1 MSEKM
6 MVNQNVSNTE
16 TSAVDDSDYTIG
28 TVRFVNVKNKL
39 PEKYEII
46 VGDIA
51 ELIESNRTAEAMQL
65 AQELVDNN
73 MSNEVAWLFYANA
86 KEAWGDKALAKKGF
100 EQALAINPRFA
111 LALNDFGAFWLGNED
126 AETAMVYFEKA
137 LEYDPKNTQYM
148 RNVAYNLM
156 FTDSYGAAIEKC
168 EYFISISDE
177 KTYLENTLGEIYVQ
191 CCNECVY
198 NVPIDTTD
206 PSAGSEPGFIYL
218 NDIKE
223 VRRDCLKAKSLLTLD
238 SFKETKEKCE
248 ALLALCD
255 DNEYNTFRVNKWPY
269 LIFHTLITF
278 VIYGIISVV
287 TWGIGLPFLIIA
299 TYANIKG
306 NFFPMY
312 MINYAWCTG
321 TDDPLKYKEGS
332 LRESMAQGAVDGW
345 RSTEDNSFGS
355 ELALGFIQSRI
366 WFLRERF
373 SFYKRFIQSK
383 KNK

>member
-1 MSEKM
+1 

-16 TSAVDDSDYTIG
+16 TNAVDDSDYTIG

-39 PEKYEII
+39 SEKYEIM

-126 AETAMVYFEKA
+126 AETAMVYFKKA

-168 EYFISISDE
+168 EYFVSISDE
-177 KTYLENTLGEIYVQ
+177 KTYSENKLGEIYVQ

-198 NVPIDTTD
+198 NVPIDTTVSD
-206 PSAGSEPGFIYL
+206 CSEI
-218 NDIKE
+218 
-223 VRRDCLKAKSLLTLD
+223 
-238 SFKETKEKCE
+238 
-248 ALLALCD
+248 
-255 DNEYNTFRVNKWPY
+255 NTE
-269 LIFHTLITF
+269 
-278 VIYGIISVV
+278 IS
-287 TWGIGLPFLIIA
+287 
-299 TYANIKG
+299 
-306 NFFPMY
+306 
-312 MINYAWCTG
+312 
-321 TDDPLKYKEGS
+321 E
-332 LRESMAQGAVDGW
+332 LREEIEVVEELNRKCIAG
-345 RSTEDNSFGS
+345 NSNIALNQEGLQRKVRVPGGKLQSGS
-355 ELALGFIQSRI
+355 RPP
-366 WFLRERF
+366 
-373 SFYKRFIQSK
+373 
-383 KNK
+383 